1 MKKLKVLLII
11 LLFSIVLLL
20 SGCGNIDTFGDK
32 ASNFVKDGIT
42 LINDNISSNEQVE
55 PDDNLSPV
63 DAFLSSTLGVTLVE
77 MAIQLVATLI
87 IFLIVRFLIW
97 NKVTEILE
105 ARKKMVRDA
114 IDKRDEALN
123 EAKLALEDAKITK
136 KNAEA
141 EASRIVENAKK
152 RGYNEAEQII
162 SNASEKAK
170 LNLSNANEE
179 IERMNNENIASV
191 KKQIVEVAYAMAS
204 KIVEKEIKEDKY
216 DLKVEDFYKD
226 KEVK

>member
-11 LLFSIVLLL
+11 LMFSIVLLL

-42 LINDNISSNEQVE
+42 LINDNISSNEQEV

-162 SNASEKAK
+162 SNANEKAK
-170 LNLSNANEE
+170 LNLNNANEE

>member
-55 PDDNLSPV
+55 PDDNSSPV

-170 LNLSNANEE
+170 LSLSNANEE

>member
-42 LINDNISSNEQVE
+42 LINDNISSNEQEV

-136 KNAEA
+136 KNAEV
-141 EASRIVENAKK
+141 EASKIVENAKK

-170 LNLSNANEE
+170 LSLSNANEE

>member
-136 KNAEA
+136 KNAEV
-141 EASRIVENAKK
+141 EASKIVENAKK

-170 LNLSNANEE
+170 LSLSNANEE

>member
-170 LNLSNANEE
+170 LSLSNANEE

>member
-42 LINDNISSNEQVE
+42 LINDSISSNEQEV
-55 PDDNLSPV
+55 PDDTLSPV

>member
-42 LINDNISSNEQVE
+42 LINDNISSNEQEV
-55 PDDNLSPV
+55 PDDTLSPV

-141 EASRIVENAKK
+141 EASKIVENAKK

-170 LNLSNANEE
+170 LSLSNANEE

>member
-11 LLFSIVLLL
+11 LMFSIVLLL

-55 PDDNLSPV
+55 PDDTLSPV

-136 KNAEA
+136 KNAEV
-141 EASRIVENAKK
+141 EASKIVENAKK

-170 LNLSNANEE
+170 LNLNNANEE

-216 DLKVEDFYKD
+216 DLKVEDFYKE

>member
-1 MKKLKVLLII
+1 MKKLKILLII
-11 LLFSIVLLL
+11 LMFSIVLTL

-42 LINDNISSNEQVE
+42 LINDNITSDDANNV
-55 PDDNLSPV
+55 DDNLSPV

-114 IDKRDEALN
+114 IEKRDAALN
-123 EAKLALEDAKITK
+123 DAKLALEDAKATK
-136 KNAEA
+136 IKAEA
-141 EASRIVENAKK
+141 EANRIVENAKK

-162 SNASEKAK
+162 ENANAKAK

-216 DLKVEDFYKD
+216 NLNPEDFYKD

>member
-1 MKKLKVLLII
+1 MKKLKILLII
-11 LLFSIVLLL
+11 LMFSIVLTL
-20 SGCGNIDTFGDK
+20 SACGNIDTFGDK

-42 LINDNISSNEQVE
+42 LINDNIGQEEAPS
-55 PDDNLSPV
+55 DDNMSPI

-114 IDKRDEALN
+114 INQRDDALN
-123 EAKLALEDAKITK
+123 EAKLALEDAKLTK
-136 KNAEA
+136 QKAEA
-141 EASRIVENAKK
+141 EASKIVENAKK
-152 RGYNEAEQII
+152 RGYNEAELII
-162 SNASEKAK
+162 NNANEKAK
-170 LNLSNANEE
+170 LNISNASEE

-191 KKQIVEVAYAMAS
+191 KRQIVEVAYAMAS

-216 DLKVEDFYKD
+216 DIKLEDFYKD
-226 KEVK
+226 GEVK